1 MSAAA
6 LPRRSVP
13 EPRQLERCLLLAVLL
28 HIWLVLVFGN
38 ATGSAAAG
46 QGVWG
51 SLTVKLLGRS
61 GDQADLP
68 PGDASSASSDAPA
81 GPRGRPSQAGP
92 REPTGAAKQ
101 GRWNPQDVPP
111 EAARSEE
118 LSTAA
123 SNTATLELPEGFRP
137 VERENLSSLPPRL
150 PSADPSVMP
159 LRPAELPPPVRAA
172 ATPPSAE
179 LPAAIG
185 RLEARPDAAAAA
197 AAAAP
202 LASAASLRAT
212 VRAAELPPRV
222 DELPALVRRLDS
234 APPRADTA
242 ALP

>member
-197 AAAAP
+197 AADRK
-202 LASAASLRAT
+202 S
-212 VRAAELPPRV
+212 VV
-222 DELPALVRRLDS
+222 
-234 APPRADTA
+234 
-242 ALP
+242 